1 MGELK
6 SRRAKSGG
14 GGESSTSRGGASDI
28 GAAEIRRIREALR
41 RRYDAQWKTFD
52 ARSTRKMID
61 WSDIPWPPAGMP
73 LLAENSAAT
82 ERKRRCKE
90 ELMRW
95 HPDKWQGRSLAPHNR
110 DRIMAGVTSVFRRVD
125 AEKQKAG
132 L

>member
-6 SRRAKSGG
+6 SRRAKSGRRRG
-14 GGESSTSRGGASDI
+14 VVDVAGGASDI

-82 ERKRRCKE
+82 ERKRRVQGGADDG
-90 ELMRW
+90 